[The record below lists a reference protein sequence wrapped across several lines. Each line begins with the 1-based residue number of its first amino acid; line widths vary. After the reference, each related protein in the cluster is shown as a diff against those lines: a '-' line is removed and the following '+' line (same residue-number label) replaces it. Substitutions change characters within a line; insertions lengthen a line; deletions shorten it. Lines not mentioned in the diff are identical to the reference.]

1 LPSADFRLAGDDDA
15 QLMHSDP
22 SHPSAHDPAADPAR
36 IGIAGTGLRL
46 RPYLRPEGGSAEGES
61 PFVLLGDGVL
71 PYRALLASGKLDG
84 QPILPFVT
92 LLLQQDTWPGFR
104 GGTPLPGA
112 TNAQIDRVW
121 DEAFRNWRGSDSEG
135 LTRLEHRL
143 LADPDTLPR
152 HPPVTFCTR
161 IGAYFEP
168 VCPECFGRLDT
179 CRDEVLLRTAGLPG
193 YADTLQRFLHC
204 PACTGAAGALR
215 VVYTASTRT
224 VDGAAPTVRVRRRGE
239 LYRDLAVRLH
249 AASARPV
256 TPHPCFDCAHRES
269 CYPLERRVE
278 DRVPAEELL
287 VPLAFYDTAWIPVES
302 HPFGFRE
309 SVALLGGAAP
319 SDLEA
324 LAVPGA
330 GDDPL
335 RAATL
340 AGLESSRE
348 QFLFAGDPTGLHALE
363 VFYLK
368 LAAFTS
374 LLRGVRAL
382 HAGAGRPHLALSPD
396 RIRGGLVA
404 AQGTPL
410 PSRWR
415 LTLSLGDLVSTA
427 PLEAAEALRGGDAP
441 TVLSV
446 PYPLP
451 EAFVPDALARVAST
465 NLFMRLLPRERRVDT
480 TPQGAVVHVRAELL
494 SDGYRDAEHGRLD
507 LVRVVLE
514 DPDAPGG
521 RLALAGRRLDAITG
535 GFVFEGASAPVPVA
549 SARRVEQLSG
559 AASVEVNFLAG
570 WSTPVD
576 IVSLGLLLLRVLLVN
591 DEQDPRALDRE
602 VVEKLAAA
610 AAGGE
615 GRLAR
620 LPGDAER
627 QQRVRLGEALATA
640 ALKATP
646 DQVLHRASDRAL
658 APPAT
663 PPALWQ
669 DALLLA
675 LRMATNL
682 PGFSVRGRLDDI
694 DPALAAAP
702 IDEVLEDLSILAER
716 ARGALIGSGGRNGLV
731 QQVCDD
737 FLADIREA
745 LELGATPQEAGDR
758 TVIVRARGRS

>member
-1 LPSADFRLAGDDDA
+1 MHSESNLPSG
-15 QLMHSDP
+15 
-22 SHPSAHDPAADPAR
+22 HPSPGDPAR
-36 IGIAGTGLRL
+36 IGIAGSGLRL
-46 RPYLRPEGGSAEGES
+46 RPYLRMDSGSREAET
-61 PFVLLGDGVL
+61 PFVLIGDGVL

-92 LLLQQDTWPGFR
+92 LLLQQDAWPGFR

-112 TNAQIDRVW
+112 TNGQIDRVW
-121 DEAFRNWRGSDSEG
+121 EDALRHWRAIEDEG
-135 LTRLEHRL
+135 LTRLDHRL
-143 LADPDTLPR
+143 LPDPDTLPR

-161 IGAYFEP
+161 MGQYFEP
-168 VCPECFGRLDT
+168 VCPECLASLTT

-204 PACTGAAGALR
+204 PACTAQGGALR
-215 VVYTASTRT
+215 VVYTASTRP
-224 VDGAAPTVRVRRRGE
+224 VEGAAPTVRVRRRTE

-249 AASARPV
+249 GGGARPV
-256 TPHPCFDCAHRES
+256 TPHPCFDCVHRET
-269 CYPLERRVE
+269 CYPLERRV
-278 DRVPAEELL
+278 DDKVPAEDLL
-287 VPLAFYDTAWIPVES
+287 VPLCFYDSAWLPVES

-309 SVALLGGAAP
+309 AVALLGGAAP
-319 SDLEA
+319 SDLEG
-324 LAVPGA
+324 LAAPGS
-330 GDDPL
+330 GDDPF

-368 LAAFTS
+368 LAAFAS

-382 HAGAGRPHLALSPD
+382 HAGAGRAHLALSPE
-396 RIRGGLVA
+396 RLRGGLVA
-404 AQGTPL
+404 ARGTPL

-415 LTLSLGDLVSTA
+415 LTLALGDLVSTA
-427 PLEAAEALRGGDAP
+427 PLEASESLRVSGAP
-441 TVLSV
+441 TVFSI
-446 PYPLP
+446 PYPLA
-451 EAFVPDALARVAST
+451 EAFVPDALARVASS
-465 NLFMRLLPRERRVDT
+465 NLFMRLLPRERRLES
-480 TPQGAVVHVRAELL
+480 TPAGTVVHVRAELL
-494 SDGYRDAEHGRLD
+494 AEGYRDAEHGRLD
-507 LVRVVLE
+507 LVRVVLD

-521 RLALAGRRLDAITG
+521 RLVLAGRRVDALTG
-535 GFVFEGASAPVPVA
+535 GFVFEGASGPVA
-549 SARRVEQLSG
+549 PESARRVEQLSG
-559 AASVEVNFLAG
+559 AASVEVNFVAG

-591 DEQDPRALDRE
+591 DEQDGRVIDRA
-602 VVEKLAAA
+602 VVERLAEA

-627 QQRVRLGEALATA
+627 QQRVRLNDALSRAP
-640 ALKATP
+640 LKAGP

-663 PPALWQ
+663 PTALWQ

-675 LRMATNL
+675 LRMGTNI
-682 PGFSVRGRLDDI
+682 PGFSVRGQLDDV
-694 DPALAAAP
+694 DPAAPAQP
-702 IDEVLEDLSILAER
+702 IDEVLEDLAILADR

-745 LELGATPQEAGDR
+745 LDLGVAPAEGGDR